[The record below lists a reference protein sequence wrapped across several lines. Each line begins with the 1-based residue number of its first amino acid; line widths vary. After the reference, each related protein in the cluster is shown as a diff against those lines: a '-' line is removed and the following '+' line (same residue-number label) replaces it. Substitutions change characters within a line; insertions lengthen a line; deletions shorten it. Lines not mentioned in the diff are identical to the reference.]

1 MARKRFN
8 ELNLTSAFL
17 FGAAVSNPEVLRRIL
32 EILLDEKIDSVKVSA
47 EHTLLFSSD
56 TRNIRLD
63 IFAEND
69 SHSYNVE
76 MQEEDENNL
85 PKRSRYHQAEM
96 DVLSLKPGQD
106 FNELKPNIV
115 VFICDFD
122 PFGEGLYQYTFENK
136 CNENDIPLGDETKK
150 IFFNIHGKNTGDT
163 RTELIN
169 LLKYM
174 KETTDECVDLLGDVN
189 ISRLHEYITELKKD
203 REWERCYMRVEDLIK
218 SAERKA
224 LAQGRKD
231 MQEEL
236 LELVTKMI
244 KSGEAEQVVRL
255 SEDEDFFAEMRRKY
269 LNADS

>member
-1 MARKRFN
+1 MLSIRFY
-8 ELNLTSAFL
+8 LAQIH
-17 FGAAVSNPEVLRRIL
+17 VI
-32 EILLDEKIDSVKVSA
+32 
-47 EHTLLFSSD
+47 
-56 TRNIRLD
+56 
-63 IFAEND
+63 
-69 SHSYNVE
+69 
-76 MQEEDENNL
+76 
-85 PKRSRYHQAEM
+85 
-96 DVLSLKPGQD
+96 
-106 FNELKPNIV
+106 NELKPNIV

-136 CNENDIPLGDETKK
+136 CNENDMSLGDETKK

-174 KETTDECVDLLGDVN
+174 KETTDECVGLLGDMT
-189 ISRLHEYITELKKD
+189 ISRLHGYVTELKKD

-224 LAQGRKD
+224 LVQGRKD
-231 MQEEL
+231 MQQEL
-236 LELVTKMI
+236 LDLVTKMI

-255 SEDEDFFAEMRRKY
+255 SEDKAFFAEMRRKY

>member
-1 MARKRFN
+1 MVRKKFS

-17 FGAAVSNPEVLRRIL
+17 FGAAMSDPEILRLTLEVLL
-32 EILLDEKIDSVKVSA
+32 GEKVDNVTVSM

-63 IFAEND
+63 IYADNVEC
-69 SHSYNVE
+69 SYNVE
-76 MQEEDENNL
+76 MQEEDEKNL

-96 DVLSLKPGQD
+96 DVLSLEPGQD
-106 FNELKPNIV
+106 FNELKPNIII
-115 VFICDFD
+115 FICDFD
-122 PFGEGLYQYTFENK
+122 PFGDGLYQYTFENT
-136 CNENDIPLGDETKK
+136 CHENGIPLADGTKK
-150 IFFNIHGKNTGDT
+150 IFFNIHGKNADET
-163 RTELIN
+163 RVELIN

-174 KETTDECVDLLGDVN
+174 KETTDECEGLLKDKMV
-189 ISRLHEYITELKKD
+189 SRLHEHVTRLKKD
-203 REWERCYMRVEDLIK
+203 REWERCYMRVDDLIK

-244 KSGEAEQVVRL
+244 KSGEADQVERL
-255 SEDEDFFAEMRRKY
+255 SEDEEFLAEMRRKY
-269 LNADS
+269 LDTDN